1 MRRAYHHGRLAE
13 ALVEATLRA
22 VKQYGV
28 RGVSLTAVA
37 KVAGV
42 SSAAPY
48 RHFADK
54 DALLAAAAQSAFT
67 SFCAHL
73 LSVPKVAFDAQTYL
87 AALGQ
92 AYLEFAAASPEM
104 MELMFHTRLD
114 WQRYP
119 QLAAVA
125 DKAFNVLQ
133 DGVKQLAEEGRI
145 AFDEVSQMTYLIW
158 YAEHG
163 VATLGVSQAGPRPPE
178 ARHSM
183 RAMSSLLMSHLPPP
197 RMAKKRRR
205 DTKTNGQ

>member
-1 MRRAYHHGRLAE
+1 MRRSYHHGRLAE
-13 ALVEATLRA
+13 ALVEATLKA

-42 SSAAPY
+42 TAAASY

-67 SFCAHL
+67 SFYQHL
-73 LSVPKVAFDAQTYL
+73 LTVPQMEFDAQTYL

-92 AYLEFAAASPEM
+92 AYVEFAAASPEM

-114 WQRYP
+114 WRRYP
-119 QLAAVA
+119 QLAEVA
-125 DKAFNVLQ
+125 SRAFKVLE
-133 DGVKQLAEEGRI
+133 DGVRRLAEEGRI
-145 AFDEVSQMTYLIW
+145 SFEEVNQMTYLLW

-163 VATLGVSQAGPRPPE
+163 VATLGVAAAGPCPPE
-178 ARHSM
+178 ASHSM
-183 RAMSSLLMSHLPPP
+183 RAMSSLLLSHLPPS
-197 RMAKKRRR
+197 RKRKVRQR
-205 DTKTNGQ
+205 QVKTNGQ